1 MNRIRKEKEK
11 ERNGDK
17 LSNSLTHSLTH
28 SLTLTQLIDQFFYD
42 EKVCRAEADRVLI
55 LQALERIEKTFEVP
69 PGSSSEQM
77 HNQHRCATPLDDC
90 RMALKRL
97 FVMKM
102 LG

>member
-1 MNRIRKEKEK
+1 M
-11 ERNGDK
+11 
-17 LSNSLTHSLTH
+17 
-28 SLTLTQLIDQFFYD
+28 
-42 EKVCRAEADRVLI
+42 LI